1 MSTTPATS
9 APAASAPAAS
19 PSPAPASGAPAPS
32 NTPAAA
38 PSPAG
43 ASPAPGGGQGAPP
56 AARSEEELVNQI
68 FGYDPFKSEPAPA
81 APTPPA
87 PAAAQ
92 APPTPEVPP
101 VQGAQPPAQNG
112 HIPLADLQ
120 ASIERLASTVAQ
132 GQQPTQ
138 PAVDP
143 IEQVDIPS
151 YALPIPDQLITH
163 LQSQNPAEFRQ
174 GVQALVQGTLQHAH
188 KAIVVAMRREIGRFL
203 PEAIGMQ
210 VRQHTEQQ
218 RVFNDFYGKFP
229 QLGNPALRP
238 LVVHVGQQVASEMR
252 AAGQNVAW
260 NEQLRDAIG
269 ARVMQM
275 LTGLVPQAAAQP
287 AAPAA
292 PAFVPTGASPAP
304 TPPQSDFAKQFAE
317 FMS

>member
-1 MSTTPATS
+1 MNTTP
-9 APAASAPAAS
+9 ASAPAAAPAS
-19 PSPAPASGAPAPS
+19 APAAAPASPAPAGGAPAPS

-43 ASPAPGGGQGAPP
+43 ASPAPGGGPAPRTE
-56 AARSEEELVNQI
+56 AEFAKEI
-68 FGYDPFKSEPAPA
+68 FGYDPFTPEAAPAAPAVPAPA
-81 APTPPA
+81 AT
-87 PAAAQ
+87 Q
-92 APPTPEVPP
+92 APPTPETPP
-101 VQGAQPPAQNG
+101 AQGAQPQAQPG
-112 HIPLADLQ
+112 QLPLADLQ

-132 GQQPTQ
+132 GQQPAQ

-218 RVFNDFYGKFP
+218 RVFNDFYGKYP
-229 QLGNPALRP
+229 QLSNPAIRP
-238 LVVHVGQQVASEMR
+238 LVTQIGQQVAAEMR
-252 AAGQNVAW
+252 AAGHNVAW

-275 LTGLVPQAAAQP
+275 LTGLMPQAPAAP
-287 AAPAA
+287 AQAPAA
-292 PAFVPTGASPAP
+292 PAFIPTGASPAP
-304 TPPQSDFAKQFAE
+304 SPQNDFARQFADII
-317 FMS
+317 S